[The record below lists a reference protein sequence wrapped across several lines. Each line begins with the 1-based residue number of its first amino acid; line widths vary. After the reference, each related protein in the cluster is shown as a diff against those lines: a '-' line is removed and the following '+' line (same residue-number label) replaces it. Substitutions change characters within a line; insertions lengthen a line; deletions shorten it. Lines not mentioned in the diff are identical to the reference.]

1 MTGLSL
7 KDIVIVILLIVVVGA
22 SYFALCQYS
31 DNQELIQDWARIHAE
46 VEKHREMTDSLINL
60 ADSTYKLARS
70 LQVQLESLE
79 ETGYY
84 LVVDTDAKEFQ
95 LRKGNRVIREGLCG
109 VGKGFTVRGSRSWNF
124 ETPKGERE
132 VVSKNIN
139 PTWNRPNWHW
149 QEQGKPVPDDFI
161 TFSPNMPESEKREAY
176 RILSSRE
183 KELVRSVP
191 NALGRYS
198 LGLGD
203 GYYIHYGTGLGEA
216 QSHGCIRLSSSDLE
230 AIFRVL
236 EVGDPVYIY

>member
-1 MTGLSL
+1 MTGLSV
-7 KDIVIVILLIVVVGA
+7 KDIVIVIIVIVAVGT

-31 DNQELIQDWARIHAE
+31 DNRELIQNWARIHAE
-46 VEKHREMTDSLINL
+46 VAKHREMTDSLKNL
-60 ADSTYKLARS
+60 ADSTSGLARS
-70 LQVQLESLE
+70 LEVQLESLE
-79 ETGYY
+79 EPGYY

-139 PTWNRPNWHW
+139 PTWNRPSWHW
-149 QEQGKPVPDDFI
+149 QEQGKSVPDDFI

-183 KELVRSVP
+183 KDLVRSVP
-191 NALGRYS
+191 GALGRYS

-203 GYYIHYGTGLGEA
+203 GYYIHYGTGLGQA
-216 QSHGCIRLSSSDLE
+216 QSHGCIRLSSGDLE